1 MMLVPTC
8 DPLELRSM
16 YQRVEGLAD
25 RLTLFWFFSLS
36 WMPLDNWLIWQLDV
50 LYSFFYSDS
59 EDSDG
64 EGGLG
69 NVSRVIIRPPGHS
82 GKAKRGHLCF
92 DAAFETGNLGRADLV
107 GEFEYDLFL
116 RPDTCNPR
124 YRFWFNFTVDNV
136 KLDQVW
142 KYLIWNFRSSVSHTN
157 LLHSS
162 LDL

>member
-1 MMLVPTC
+1 MLVPAC

-16 YQRVEGLAD
+16 YQRVEGHNNQYNHHS
-25 RLTLFWFFSLS
+25 TFSTFYIVS
-36 WMPLDNWLIWQLDV
+36 KRISKSN
-50 LYSFFYSDS
+50 YSFASFFLILVDS

-124 YRFWFNFTVDNV
+124 HRFWFNFTVDNV
-136 KLDQVW
+136 KQDQVTE
-142 KYLIWNFRSSVSHTN
+142 IGF
-157 LLHSS
+157 
-162 LDL
+162 LDYI

>member
-1 MMLVPTC
+1 MLVPAC

-16 YQRVEGLAD
+16 YQRVEG
-25 RLTLFWFFSLS
+25 RNNQYNRHSTLSTFYIVSKIRFKLFVCFIFSIL
-36 WMPLDNWLIWQLDV
+36 V
-50 LYSFFYSDS
+50 DS

-116 RPDTCNPR
+116 RPDTCK
-124 YRFWFNFTVDNV
+124 V
-136 KLDQVW
+136 
-142 KYLIWNFRSSVSHTN
+142 
-157 LLHSS
+157 
-162 LDL
+162 